1 MRLDIRY
8 DQDNLNMDNSTIKEN
23 IRRIRNSQGLTQEQ
37 MAGRL
42 GISLTAYRD
51 LETGK
56 TSMMNAN
63 VAKIAMMFDTTI
75 EELVLGYRPV
85 QMPEKVLRETQEKYG
100 KHIDTMKKRIEDL
113 EKLVESLQETIDT
126 KNEII
131 GLLKKSLDKDK

>member
-1 MRLDIRY
+1 
-8 DQDNLNMDNSTIKEN
+8 
-23 IRRIRNSQGLTQEQ
+23 

-85 QMPEKVLRETQEKYG
+85 KMPEKVLRETQEKYG

-131 GLLKKSLDKDK
+131 GLLKNSLDKDK

>member
-1 MRLDIRY
+1 
-8 DQDNLNMDNSTIKEN
+8 MDNSTIKEN

-85 QMPEKVLRETQEKYG
+85 
-100 KHIDTMKKRIEDL
+100 
-113 EKLVESLQETIDT
+113 
-126 KNEII
+126 
-131 GLLKKSLDKDK
+131 

>member
-1 MRLDIRY
+1 
-8 DQDNLNMDNSTIKEN
+8 MDNSTIKEN

-113 EKLVESLQETIDT
+113 EKLVESLQETIET

-131 GLLKKSLDKDK
+131 GMLKNSLDKDK

>member
-1 MRLDIRY
+1 
-8 DQDNLNMDNSTIKEN
+8 MDNSTIKEN
-23 IRRIRNSQGLTQEQ
+23 IRRIRNAQGLTQEQ

-63 VAKIAMMFDTTI
+63 VAKIAMMFDTTV

-85 QMPEKVLRETQEKYG
+85 QMPEKALREAQEKYG
-100 KHIDTMKKRIEDL
+100 KRIDTMEKRIQDL
-113 EKLVESLQETIDT
+113 EKLVRSLEDTIET

-131 GLLKKSLDKDK
+131 GMLKNSLDKDK